1 MPNSEALQDAI
12 PVFCTATMS
21 QDVLNEFFTQS
32 LAAPE
37 LEGADWIAVL
47 VDTLDLAALTE
58 PTRAP
63 VGQPASYPFRDWSVE
78 DVAKFSQEHFDRA
91 RQGIVPGHLVILD
104 EQSME
109 DKTCLLVTLKE
120 GREAEGEW
128 LIVRA
133 DFRSSLVLLNVK
145 VMGIGG
151 DGHFETVDADG
162 VIRLGSAT

>member
-1 MPNSEALQDAI
+1 MANSEALQDAI
-12 PVFCTATMS
+12 PVFCTAPIS
-21 QDVLNEFFTQS
+21 QEVLNEFFTRS

-37 LEGADWIAVL
+37 LEGADWISVL
-47 VDTLDLAALTE
+47 VNTLDVAALNE

-63 VGQPASYPFRDWSVE
+63 VGQPTSYPFRDWSAE
-78 DVAKFSQEHFDRA
+78 DVAKFAQEHFDRA

-104 EQSME
+104 EQTMD

-120 GREAEGEW
+120 GREAEGEL

-145 VMGIGG
+145 AMGVGG
-151 DGHFETVDADG
+151 DGHFETVDTDG